1 MRPERQL
8 ISSGSPYEPV
18 FGYSRAVR
26 VGDTVYVAG
35 TVAWGDPPEA
45 DKLVGA
51 GDMYAQARQAIRNI
65 EKALAQAGASLRD
78 VVLTRTFI
86 TDMSRFEEVARAHGE
101 AFGDIRPAATLVE
114 VSALV
119 EPEML
124 VEIEAIAVILEPA
137 PNGVE

>member
-1 MRPERQL
+1 MATKRRL

-26 VGDTVYVAG
+26 AGNTVYVAG
-35 TVAWGDPPEA
+35 TVAWGD
-45 DKLVGA
+45 DGKVTGA

-101 AFGDIRPAATLVE
+101 AFGDVRPAATLVE

-137 PNGVE
+137 PDGVE